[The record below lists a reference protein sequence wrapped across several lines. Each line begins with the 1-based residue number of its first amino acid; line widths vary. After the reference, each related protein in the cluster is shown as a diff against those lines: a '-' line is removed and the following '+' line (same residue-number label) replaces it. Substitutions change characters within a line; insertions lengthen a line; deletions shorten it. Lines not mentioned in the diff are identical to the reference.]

1 MTARMKR
8 GSLLLALVLFA
19 CAEQE
24 QVKPLSEAGEK
35 LYTLRA
41 VILSRNTE
49 QNSINVDHEAIPNF
63 MPAMVMDYNVRG
75 ADVKALPPDKSRI
88 EARLHVTSNSYWL
101 TDVKPLP

>member
-1 MTARMKR
+1 MKR
-8 GSLLLALVLFA
+8 ATLLLALVIVA

-24 QVKPLSEAGEK
+24 QVKPLSEPGEK
-35 LYTLRA
+35 LYPLRA

-49 QNSINVDHEAIPNF
+49 QNSISVDHEAIENF

-75 ADVKALPPDKSRI
+75 ADVKTLPPDKSRI

-101 TDVKPLP
+101 TDVKPAP